1 MSMKQNFGSGPDHGG
16 KKEKKTGKKDREK
29 KAEEDGG
36 GGQRGLKSCHCFSLL
51 SLLLPARRKS
61 RKFFGRKIWSST
73 FSLLLPEEKEKT
85 LGAER
90 NFFCARLCVH
100 QKAAMSAVD
109 RATEPPTTAPPNR
122 ILLEKLVFGIVAEN
136 EREKEGEEER
146 PPPPQPSQ
154 PDTILCRNR
163 VSPSA
168 SQKGWREEEGGRREK
183 PQQKSKQRKK
193 WEEEEAKKG
202 FVSILCTCAQSL
214 LSRRESTTT
223 KQEADNN
230 SILSFF
236 VRYLFSIAIVRL
248 GLKGG
253 LDRCHCLGS
262 IAYAAGKRKEASH
275 FW

>member
-1 MSMKQNFGSGPDHGG
+1 M
-16 KKEKKTGKKDREK
+16 
-29 KAEEDGG
+29 
-36 GGQRGLKSCHCFSLL
+36 

-73 FSLLLPEEKEKT
+73 FSSSFSRGEGENPRS
-85 LGAER
+85 GAKLFFVRVCVSTKKPRCPRSTER
-90 NFFCARLCVH
+90 G
-100 QKAAMSAVD
+100 
-109 RATEPPTTAPPNR
+109 TEPPTTAPPNR

-136 EREKEGEEER
+136 EGGREREGEEER

-163 VSPSA
+163 VSPSD

-223 KQEADNN
+223 
-230 SILSFF
+230 
-236 VRYLFSIAIVRL
+236 
-248 GLKGG
+248 
-253 LDRCHCLGS
+253 
-262 IAYAAGKRKEASH
+262 
-275 FW
+275 